1 MSCIRLAYV
10 ATVLCLFQSVKATW
24 EGNLT
29 NTTNATNEVLKV
41 VQLPYPEFEKFMDNA
56 KAMELQQKI
65 SKVRAGLKEI
75 RRARVALSRK
85 YASAME
91 KANDEYEKKLEQVKD
106 NFRASRGKWIK
117 YALLKN

>member
-65 SKVRAGLKEI
+65 SKVRARDRCEATLCPRGAI
-75 RRARVALSRK
+75 SR
-85 YASAME
+85 SH
-91 KANDEYEKKLEQVKD
+91 
-106 NFRASRGKWIK
+106 R
-117 YALLKN
+117 